1 MLIVEDN
8 DSLREM
14 LAGLFEPY
22 YEVLTAADGE
32 EGLQKGR
39 EEQPDIILSDVV
51 MPRMTGT
58 KLCKEIKSDFATCH
72 IPVVLLTA
80 RTAI

>member
-14 LAGLFEPY
+14 LAGLFSPY

-39 EEQPDIILSDVV
+39 EGQPDIILSDVV
-51 MPRMTGT
+51 MPT
-58 KLCKEIKSDFATCH
+58 LCSKQDRCQYLQIQ
-72 IPVVLLTA
+72 
-80 RTAI
+80 